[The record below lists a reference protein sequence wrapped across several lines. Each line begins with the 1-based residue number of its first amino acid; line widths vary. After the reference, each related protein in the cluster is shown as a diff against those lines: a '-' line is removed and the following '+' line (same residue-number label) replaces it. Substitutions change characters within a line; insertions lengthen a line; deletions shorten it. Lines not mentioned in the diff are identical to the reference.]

1 MLQVPEE
8 AFEKAMPG
16 LIDLDLG
23 KPVKGV
29 ATAALHLVREDR
41 KRREEE
47 ALELLEEQP
56 FLYDVDDG

>member
-8 AFEKAMPG
+8 AFEKAMAG

-29 ATAALHLVREDR
+29 ATPPFTLSARTASAGR
-41 KRREEE
+41 KRRWSC
-47 ALELLEEQP
+47 
-56 FLYDVDDG
+56 